1 MSGKKFYK
9 NQYSTNFSVDKD
21 RKSLFA
27 LQQLLYRKINYEEEV
42 LKVSHNKVKFTLKR
56 KKSIYVIFVKFK
68 SIKLMNF
75 LFTNVMVAL
84 AKVSNKSLTN
94 GKPAIPSSFLVL
106 KIYNSIHQPWKCLVI
121 KTDSSNLLIFRPMKF
136 LNHIHSLGGF
146 RSFVQ

>member
-106 KIYNSIHQPWKCLVI
+106 KIYNSIHQP
-121 KTDSSNLLIFRPMKF
+121 
-136 LNHIHSLGGF
+136 
-146 RSFVQ
+146 